1 MSHLIERTSSFLDTY
16 LGRCPKCAKTSFR
29 FMAATIFLA
38 LAASLL
44 TKSPLLLTA
53 TRALAVGCAALW
65 LAHLVAFAI
74 RAARNRT
81 NTKFTALRNPEGVA
95 APLNGRREFLFTLG
109 KSFLFAMTATAFP
122 VRRALA
128 GDCSEFCDE
137 DKFKCCW
144 NYDGTSADC
153 SPKDGVC
160 CAGNP
165 AWHCPN
171 GHECR
176 GDHDCS

>member
-1 MSHLIERTSSFLDTY
+1 MSRFIERTSSVLDTY

-29 FMAATIFLA
+29 FMAGAIFLA

-44 TKSPLLLTA
+44 TKSPLPLIA

-122 VRRALA
+122 VRRASA
-128 GDCSEFCDE
+128 ADCPCE
-137 DKFKCCW
+137 DNYKCCW
-144 NYDGTSADC
+144 DYEGTSYVCAPLDANCC
-153 SPKDGVC
+153 SSN
-160 CAGNP
+160 NP
-165 AWHCPN
+165 WYCPN
-171 GHECR
+171 GHDCR